1 MLVHI
6 FNKQTVW
13 TGVDGERSLLWLLS
27 ETTKRKEEFTS
38 KLAMQIVK
46 YLIVNYSETSNIGCH
61 SLSCT
66 FETVKATFNMT
77 YDT

>member
-13 TGVDGERSLLWLLS
+13 AGVDGERSLLWLPS

-38 KLAMQIVK
+38 KFAMQIV
-46 YLIVNYSETSNIGCH
+46 
-61 SLSCT
+61 
-66 FETVKATFNMT
+66 
-77 YDT
+77 